1 VGRPQIEEYL
11 RAFKE
16 SKLECF
22 QHYPIRNGRWWML
35 YLIRYG
41 VIPKGWFR
49 QIAHYEL
56 EKRRKEKGYI
66 RFYKDFL
73 FLLRKK

>member
-1 VGRPQIEEYL
+1 
-11 RAFKE
+11 
-16 SKLECF
+16 
-22 QHYPIRNGRWWML
+22 ML

-41 VIPKGWFR
+41 MIPKGWFR

-56 EKRRKEKGYI
+56 EKRRREKGYI